1 MLTEYNKYKIFIS
14 FIEQLQQL
22 HQTPK
27 NMYYISTKTK
37 TFLHLT
43 TFFNYFLF
51 VKSHEI
57 FIKPVKKMTFGQ
69 NHYLFCLS

>member
-1 MLTEYNKYKIFIS
+1 MLTEYNKYNILIS
-14 FIEQLQQL
+14 FTEQLQQL

-51 VKSHEI
+51 VKSQ
-57 FIKPVKKMTFGQ
+57 K
-69 NHYLFCLS
+69 S

>member
-14 FIEQLQQL
+14 FTEQLQQL

-27 NMYYISTKTK
+27 NMYYISTKT
-37 TFLHLT
+37 FLHLT

-51 VKSHEI
+51 DKSQ
-57 FIKPVKKMTFGQ
+57 K
-69 NHYLFCLS
+69 S